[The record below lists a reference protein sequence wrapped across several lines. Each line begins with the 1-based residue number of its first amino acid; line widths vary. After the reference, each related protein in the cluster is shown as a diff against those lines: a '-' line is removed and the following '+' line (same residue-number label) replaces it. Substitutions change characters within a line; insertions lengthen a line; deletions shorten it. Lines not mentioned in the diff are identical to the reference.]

1 MMGAFVARFA
11 CFLGVWLVIANWK
24 LSDLPI
30 GIAASALALWIS
42 LRLTPPSAVNPRL
55 VPSARLAFRLLSFSI
70 IAGVDVARRALL
82 PQVDLNPGF
91 VSVALTLEPGASR
104 NAFLRACSRGLCRRA
119 TKAIDFRFIAWT
131 SDSLLSRASPPT
143 RPCSRR
149 RSVVSELL
157 LAASG
162 LILLAVAL
170 GRALVLRGPGD
181 VERVM
186 ALQLVGTGGIAAL
199 LVIAYATNVPGVDDV
214 ALGLALLPIFS
225 KPTMEKRKR
234 DIPA

>member
-1 MMGAFVARFA
+1 M
-11 CFLGVWLVIANWK
+11 
-24 LSDLPI
+24 
-30 GIAASALALWIS
+30 
-42 LRLTPPSAVNPRL
+42 
-55 VPSARLAFRLLSFSI
+55 
-70 IAGVDVARRALL
+70 
-82 PQVDLNPGF
+82 
-91 VSVALTLEPGASR
+91 
-104 NAFLRACSRGLCRRA
+104 
-119 TKAIDFRFIAWT
+119 
-131 SDSLLSRASPPT
+131 
-143 RPCSRR
+143 
-149 RSVVSELL
+149 SELL